1 METDVNER
9 KIFNGG
15 VIMSVM
21 LFERMLTGEDEVT
34 KTTREIREM
43 VQYLKDNVAVLD
55 YAMCYIRTFT
65 ANKNGDVEFVAGYNV
80 NEFLSLYDENEDDGL
95 YGVGWY
101 EFGLEKLL
109 DQAKEHLNMA
119 DYKEFIREAFTSI
132 MKERRIVGV

>member
-1 METDVNER
+1 
-9 KIFNGG
+9 
-15 VIMSVM
+15 
-21 LFERMLTGEDEVT
+21 
-34 KTTREIREM
+34 
-43 VQYLKDNVAVLD
+43 
-55 YAMCYIRTFT
+55 MCYIRTFQ

-109 DQAKEHLNMA
+109 DQAKEHLNMS

-132 MKERRIVGV
+132 MKERRIYGV